1 MSIDRPRLLVL
12 DIIGTTIQDG
22 GIVPAA
28 LRAVM
33 REAGVEVSE
42 EDVRRIRGA
51 SKRDAIAALMPGAP
65 DRAARAAAAHA
76 AFNAR
81 LTAAG
86 ASGDVRVVDGAEATL
101 SALRASG
108 MRIALTTG
116 LERDVAE
123 ALVAGTS
130 LHGILDALICGGDVG
145 AGRPA
150 PFLIFRA
157 MEATGVTSVHDVA
170 CVGDTP
176 LDLQAGFNAG
186 VRWNIGVLT
195 GGQSR
200 QHLMACPHTGI
211 LDSVAELG
219 DWSCWRAGGD

>member
-1 MSIDRPRLLVL
+1 MSLGRPSLLVL
-12 DIIGTTIQDG
+12 DVIGTTIQDG
-22 GIVPAA
+22 GIVAAA

-33 REAGVEVSE
+33 REAGVDVS
-42 EDVRRIRGA
+42 DDDIRRIRGA
-51 SKRDAIAALMPGAP
+51 SKLEAITALMPDAP
-65 DRAARAAAAHA
+65 DRDTRAAVAHA

-81 LTAAG
+81 LAAAG
-86 ASGDVRVVDGAEATL
+86 RDGDVRAVDGADATL

-116 LERDVAE
+116 LQRDVAE
-123 ALVAGTS
+123 ALVAGT
-130 LHGILDALICGGDVG
+130 ALFRLVDTLVCGDDVS

-157 MEATGVTSVHDVA
+157 MERIGVTSVHDVA

-200 QHLMACPHTGI
+200 QQLMACPHTRI
-211 LDSVAELG
+211 LDSVAGLG
-219 DWSCWRAGGD
+219 DWT